1 MTKKF
6 GLHCLPAKFDVPA
19 FGEMRNALE
28 LGDRL
33 VDRQQHVGEDRADD
47 EIDLI
52 ALEEPLDF
60 GHRDVR
66 LQFVVDDGHLRVE
79 PAELAA
85 ERLDREVEAVAH
97 LPAEHRGGSREG
109 HDEPDF
115 HLVLGGRAD
124 GRSRPCG
131 QRREKDRTRFHL
143 STPLARVTRF
153 PVFRR
158 LPLRHSDA

>member
-6 GLHCLPAKFDVPA
+6 GLHCLPAKLDVPA
-19 FGEMRNALE
+19 FGEMRNAFE

-33 VDRQQHVGEDRADD
+33 VDRHQHVREDRADD
-47 EIDLI
+47 EIDLV
-52 ALEEPLDF
+52 ALEEPLDL

-66 LQFVVDDGHLRVE
+66 LEFVVDDGHFRVE

-85 ERLDREVEAVAH
+85 EGLDRKVEAVAH
-97 LPAEHRGGSREG
+97 LTAEHRGGAGEG
-109 HDEPDF
+109 QDEPDF

-131 QRREKDRTRFHL
+131 KRREKDRTGLHL
-143 STPLARVTRF
+143 STPLARPSLSGLP
-153 PVFRR
+153 PV
-158 LPLRHSDA
+158 ATAA